1 MQKTC
6 VKPVMPAAKKARL
19 SWDVGMGTKEKKVD
33 FKKRKV
39 EMKKFEL

>member
-19 SWDVGMGTKEKKVD
+19 SWDVGMGTKEKKLILKKEK
-33 FKKRKV
+33 FK
-39 EMKKFEL
+39 